1 MTGLRHTLPRTT
13 VIGVRI
19 MLLRFGVANHSS
31 IRDHQ
36 ELFLSASKHGE
47 RQGLSMPV
55 RTLKEAAVPVAAIYG
70 ANAAG
75 KSNLIDAMGEMQRLV
90 VHSHASLGANEQ
102 IPRNCFRL
110 ADECLEKPTR
120 FDCTFTL
127 GSEAAEGQGQDPD
140 PNESVFEYGFTYSAT
155 EFETEWLYRIVR
167 KERMSTQLLLRRTSE
182 NGKVHV
188 ESGSRLRGENRTIA
202 NLTRPNSLF
211 LSAAAQNNHPQLTA
225 LHHYLSRHW
234 GVLPNLEPWSEFQ
247 IAKILAGYEHF
258 SELLRLV
265 RQADIGVTNIEVE
278 DSKPSELEIDVAR
291 DLVKVFGK
299 HVKGSDHGE
308 EIEQQFMDH
317 VNKSKQLWFVHST
330 NKDSAVKFDYGMQ
343 SKGTRTLISL
353 LIAALQAL
361 AHGSLL
367 VIDELDTSLH
377 PDLARAFV
385 SLFKN
390 RNSNPHGAQLVF
402 STHDV
407 ALLSGGLLLRD
418 EIWMTEKDRDGAT
431 CFTPLTDYKLRSRDN
446 LEQAYRHGRFG
457 AVPSSD
463 DFLLAW
469 DTESDRRQPWRVQGA

>member
-1 MTGLRHTLPRTT
+1 MDLRQTLPRTT
-13 VIGVRI
+13 VNGVHV

-36 ELFLSASKHGE
+36 ELLLSASKHGE

-75 KSNLIDAMGEMQRLV
+75 KSNLIDAMGEMQRMI

-110 ADECLEKPTR
+110 ADECLGRPTR
-120 FDCTFTL
+120 FECTFTL
-127 GSEAAEGQGQDPD
+127 GSEAAEGREQDPD
-140 PNESVFEYGFTYSAT
+140 PNGSVFEYGFIYSAT

-167 KERMSTQLLLRRTSE
+167 RERMSTQLLFRRTSE

-188 ESGSRLRGENRTIA
+188 EFGSRLRGENRTIA

-211 LSAAAQNNHPQLTA
+211 LSAAAQNNHPQLTD
-225 LHHYLSRHW
+225 LHRHFSRHW
-234 GVLPNLEPWSEFQ
+234 GVILNLEPRTELQ
-247 IAKILAGYEHF
+247 VARILARYEHF
-258 SELLRLV
+258 SELLQLV
-265 RQADIGVTNIEVE
+265 RQADIGVANIEVK
-278 DSKPSELEIDVAR
+278 DSKPSEFEIDVAR
-291 DLVKVFGK
+291 DLAKVFDK

-308 EIEQQFMDH
+308 EVERQFMGH
-317 VNKSKQLWFVHST
+317 VNKLKQLWFVHSA
-330 NKDSAVKFDYGMQ
+330 KKGDAVKFDYDMQ

-353 LIAALQAL
+353 LIPALQAL
-361 AHGSLL
+361 AYGSLL

-385 SLFKN
+385 SLFKSRESN
-390 RNSNPHGAQLVF
+390 RHGAQLVF